1 MLYQAIPFFTILVLA
16 FINLLKKRQLIC
28 VSNLV
33 LLYYVFC
40 YGGAIF
46 VYLKPRTGFP
56 FSDFNA
62 MKYLAICI
70 MFLLLPLLFLK
81 DNAKLLPDAETLT
94 LNTPKMWMFKKIIAI
109 ITVFAFVFFLPN
121 IGKLVNF
128 LLSDVSREVYRL
140 DLDRSIRGNYLKMA
154 AGFCMCFSK
163 LALFLAVHSFVFD
176 KDRSHR
182 KVFYCLLLGSLSLS
196 LWAMD
201 QIDRRELGKIIFLLV
216 VLFVIYYHYLGKEKK
231 KQFVRFACLCIL
243 LILIPFGAISIYRFS
258 GDVMFQLFQYF
269 SLGPYFFNADYIAS
283 TEMGL
288 PLFYGNYN
296 FPILTKC
303 LEVFIKIP
311 QQPYLVQEL
320 WSSPDILQEFFS
332 IYYSISMCH
341 PFEFKTLIGC
351 FLLDY
356 PADVVLWI
364 CVGIGCV
371 FLFYFRF
378 SKVNIAYLFVTYIY
392 SYTLLFG
399 TIMWAFSF
407 FIFNLELLLLI
418 FSFFLLWLYD
428 KSQFPKTLNH

>member
-303 LEVFIKIP
+303 L
-311 QQPYLVQEL
+311 
-320 WSSPDILQEFFS
+320 DR
-332 IYYSISMCH
+332 
-341 PFEFKTLIGC
+341 
-351 FLLDY
+351 
-356 PADVVLWI
+356 VVN
-364 CVGIGCV
+364 
-371 FLFYFRF
+371 
-378 SKVNIAYLFVTYIY
+378 S
-392 SYTLLFG
+392 
-399 TIMWAFSF
+399 
-407 FIFNLELLLLI
+407 
-418 FSFFLLWLYD
+418 
-428 KSQFPKTLNH
+428 